1 MKNNRFFV
9 SKKIIEY
16 NTDKEDVV
24 RKIQALI
31 DGDVKSYELSIGVYS
46 RYDGYVND
54 DGFVLY
60 PKSNR
65 SIYDYTVIQG
75 NFITDEKKVDLE
87 FYCKDDIIAHFVVIN
102 VMPIIMLIFCLMTH
116 EYFMLIA
123 IGFAM
128 LVIDL
133 LGIWGWKSSN
143 AYRSDYDVLN
153 YLIKYWHFV

>member
-16 NTDKEDVV
+16 NTGKEDVV

-75 NFITDEKKVDLE
+75 KFITDEKKVDLE
-87 FYCKDDIIAHFVVIN
+87 FYCKDDIIV
-102 VMPIIMLIFCLMTH
+102 L
-116 EYFMLIA
+116 ESDR
-123 IGFAM
+123 
-128 LVIDL
+128 IDHPESRRIDQFQSFRNRQCSGRL
-133 LGIWGWKSSN
+133 LSL
-143 AYRSDYDVLN
+143 R
-153 YLIKYWHFV
+153 F

>member
-16 NTDKEDVV
+16 NTGKEDVV

-60 PKSNR
+60 PKSNL
-65 SIYDYTVIQG
+65 SIYDCTVIQG
-75 NFITDEKKVDLE
+75 IFITDEKKVDLE

-102 VMPIIMLIFCLMTH
+102 VIPSIALIIGSMTHQYSMLITFGFVTLFINL
-116 EYFMLIA
+116 FM
-123 IGFAM
+123 
-128 LVIDL
+128 
-133 LGIWGWKSSN
+133 IWGCKSSN
-143 AYRSDYDVLN
+143 A
-153 YLIKYWHFV
+153 

>member
-16 NTDKEDVV
+16 NTGKEDVV

-65 SIYDYTVIQG
+65 SIYHYTVIQG
-75 NFITDEKKVDLE
+75 KFITDEKKVDLE
-87 FYCKDDIIAHFVVIN
+87 FYCKDDIIAHFVVFN
-102 VMPIIMLIFCLMTH
+102 VIPSIALIFGLMMHQYSMLIMFGFETLFINL
-116 EYFMLIA
+116 FM
-123 IGFAM
+123 
-128 LVIDL
+128 
-133 LGIWGWKSSN
+133 IWCCKSSN
-143 AYRSDYDVLN
+143 AYRSDYDVLK

>member
-16 NTDKEDVV
+16 NTGKEDVV

-65 SIYDYTVIQG
+65 SIYHYTVIQG
-75 NFITDEKKVDLE
+75 KFITDEKKVDLE
-87 FYCKDDIIAHFVVIN
+87 LVNSNLKEDVKVPLLKLASHAEVEMSLTVMKD
-102 VMPIIMLIFCLMTH
+102 
-116 EYFMLIA
+116 
-123 IGFAM
+123 
-128 LVIDL
+128 
-133 LGIWGWKSSN
+133 
-143 AYRSDYDVLN
+143 
-153 YLIKYWHFV
+153 